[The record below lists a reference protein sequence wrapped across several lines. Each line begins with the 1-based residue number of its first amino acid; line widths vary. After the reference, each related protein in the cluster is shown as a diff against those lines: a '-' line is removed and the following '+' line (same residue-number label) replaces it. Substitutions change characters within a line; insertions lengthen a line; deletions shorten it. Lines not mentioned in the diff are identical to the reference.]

1 MGLLLTLMPVA
12 SAMALHAVTQ
22 MASNGWRAFLW
33 RRFIMKGILPGY
45 LAGCLSVFLIFSLI
59 AFTLPRAW
67 VLLFLGLVP
76 YLALSV
82 PQKWAPDIEKKG
94 APIYLGALIMTLQLL
109 AGVSGALL
117 DIFFLRLER
126 DRRQIVATK
135 AFTQTLSHFFKLIYF
150 TLVVPKPASSLE
162 IPLWAYGAAVCLAIL
177 GTFCARFVL
186 EKLTDR
192 SFLRWSRILAMA
204 MGAVFLLQSLHEFSH
219 RLFG

>member
-1 MGLLLTLMPVA
+1 MGLFLIWGIGFSILFTSFLSGIFGMLGGLILMGLLLMLMPVA

-82 PQKWAPDIEKKG
+82 PQKWA
-94 APIYLGALIMTLQLL
+94 
-109 AGVSGALL
+109 
-117 DIFFLRLER
+117 
-126 DRRQIVATK
+126 DRK
-135 AFTQTLSHFFKLIYF
+135 S
-150 TLVVPKPASSLE
+150 VV
-162 IPLWAYGAAVCLAIL
+162 
-177 GTFCARFVL
+177 
-186 EKLTDR
+186 
-192 SFLRWSRILAMA
+192 
-204 MGAVFLLQSLHEFSH
+204 
-219 RLFG
+219 